1 MPPQGSSW
9 RGAMTDGDLRKYR
22 HVSQAT
28 GIPPPQNLET
38 NKHCLIKKPMPQRF
52 AIGTKVLINWFFCA
66 VTISLFFSHWLA
78 FQLCGEPN
86 NKRKLECD
94 TFYPISGSYFSYH
107 KVALENAQAMMR
119 IVLLTNPLKLDL
131 TLVGYCKNSYSY
143 QPEMNIGTYLH
154 GCNAHEWN
162 FFKVEK
168 SALNCNVCN
177 IIGYFGT

>member
-1 MPPQGSSW
+1 MDH
-9 RGAMTDGDLRKYR
+9 TL
-22 HVSQAT
+22 V
-28 GIPPPQNLET
+28 N
-38 NKHCLIKKPMPQRF
+38 
-52 AIGTKVLINWFFCA
+52 
-66 VTISLFFSHWLA
+66 
-78 FQLCGEPN
+78 
-86 NKRKLECD
+86 
-94 TFYPISGSYFSYH
+94 H

-168 SALNCNVCN
+168 SALNHNVCN
-177 IIGYFGT
+177 IIGFCIKKAVSLNLLFTFLMPVQKKNREATTPILPSVQLCI

>member
-1 MPPQGSSW
+1 MDH
-9 RGAMTDGDLRKYR
+9 TL
-22 HVSQAT
+22 V
-28 GIPPPQNLET
+28 N
-38 NKHCLIKKPMPQRF
+38 
-52 AIGTKVLINWFFCA
+52 
-66 VTISLFFSHWLA
+66 
-78 FQLCGEPN
+78 
-86 NKRKLECD
+86 
-94 TFYPISGSYFSYH
+94 H

-168 SALNCNVCN
+168 SALNHNVCN
-177 IIGYFGT
+177 IIGFCKESRIFEFTFHLFDVGQCQKKREATTPILPSVQLCI